1 MGRREEGSER
11 DGDNDKR
18 GWGGGRNGE
27 QREGPGPR
35 SPRRVAWPVAYMP
48 RSL

>member
-11 DGDNDKR
+11 DGDNGKR
-18 GWGGGRNGE
+18 GWGGGPEWRAERGA
-27 QREGPGPR
+27 RTPF
-35 SPRRVAWPVAYMP
+35 PRRVAWPVAYMP